1 MIAGEMNN
9 QGRGD
14 DRVHQFRAQC
24 ERCLDQLGEL
34 ARIHLAIDA
43 PTRRMEADEPDW
55 IGRLRKICLHVRAI
69 NGWEIG
75 ADVEHVMA
83 TEIRAAYEQ
92 MDAVW
97 KYVPATFRLDTMDGG
112 WWAEEARNGMLATY
126 DHPTPLSLMLSVGC
140 GGFSNGE
147 NSMSYAQ
154 LAVWLGYLG
163 LGYGLA
169 LVYLAEVLGCEGDVS
184 SRVTAALH
192 SFVEEPS

>member
-1 MIAGEMNN
+1 MTAGEMNN
-9 QGRGD
+9 HGRGD
-14 DRVHQFRAQC
+14 DRVHEFRAQC
-24 ERCLDQLGEL
+24 ERCLDVLGEL
-34 ARIHLAIDA
+34 ARIHLAIDI
-43 PTRRMEADEPDW
+43 PTRRMEVDEPDW

-97 KYVPATFRLDTMDGG
+97 KHVPATFRLDRIDGG
-112 WWAEEARNGMLATY
+112 WWAQEARNGMLATY
-126 DHPTPLSLMLSVGC
+126 DHPTPLSLMLSAGQ

-147 NSMSYAQ
+147 NSMSYVQ
-154 LAVWLGYLG
+154 LTAWLVRLG

-169 LVYLAEVLGCEGDVS
+169 LVYLAQVLGFEGDVD
-184 SRVTAALH
+184 SRVAAALH
-192 SFVEEPS
+192 MIAEEPS